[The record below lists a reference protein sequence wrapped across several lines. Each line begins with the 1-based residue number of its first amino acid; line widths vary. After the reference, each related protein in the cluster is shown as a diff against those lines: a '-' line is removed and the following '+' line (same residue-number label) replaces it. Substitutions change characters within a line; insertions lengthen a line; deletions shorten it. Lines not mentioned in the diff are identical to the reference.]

1 MSTMSGNHAAE
12 SDLAILSDAELD
24 EIEARAVARIE
35 IQAIPESEG
44 VLAALIDSV
53 RKDIPHLVAEI
64 RRLRAENDL
73 MSRIEQKP
81 PPPD

>member
-1 MSTMSGNHAAE
+1 MAPE
-12 SDLAILSDAELD
+12 SDLAILSDTELD

-35 IQAIPESEG
+35 IQAIPQDES

-64 RRLRAENDL
+64 RRLRTENDRL
-73 MSRIEQKP
+73 RNPSRQP
-81 PPPD
+81 

>member
-1 MSTMSGNHAAE
+1 MDVNAATQA
-12 SDLAILSDAELD
+12 DLAVLSDSELD

-35 IQAIPESEG
+35 IQAIPQDES

-64 RRLRAENDL
+64 RRLRTENDRL
-73 MSRIEQKP
+73 RGP
-81 PPPD
+81 ATPATGAP

>member
-1 MSTMSGNHAAE
+1 MDSGARVE
-12 SDLAILSDAELD
+12 SELASLSDDELD

-35 IQAIPESEG
+35 IQAIPQSES

-64 RRLRAENDL
+64 RRLRAENDRL
-73 MSRIEQKP
+73 RGGG
-81 PPPD
+81 

>member
-1 MSTMSGNHAAE
+1 MDVNAATQA
-12 SDLAILSDAELD
+12 DLAVLSDSELD

-35 IQAIPESEG
+35 IQAIPHDEF

-64 RRLRAENDL
+64 RRLRAENDRL
-73 MSRIEQKP
+73 RGP
-81 PPPD
+81 ATPATGAP

>member
-1 MSTMSGNHAAE
+1 MSGNRATE
-12 SDLAILSDAELD
+12 SDLAVLSDTELD

-35 IQAIPESEG
+35 IQAIPESES

-64 RRLRAENDL
+64 RRLRAENDRL
-73 MSRIEQKP
+73 RARA
-81 PPPD
+81 

>member
-1 MSTMSGNHAAE
+1 MREPVTD

-35 IQAIPESEG
+35 IQAIPESES

-64 RRLRAENDL
+64 RRLRAENDRL
-73 MSRIEQKP
+73 RSQS
-81 PPPD
+81 